1 MKKLMLISLFPFC
14 SMANDAFDSSKLA
27 GTERI
32 FWVNS
37 NTGNAVVYGEFENFH
52 DLKALI
58 SSIISTDNS
67 QPYTKEQYCS
77 FDSLVFVDSNK
88 NEIIQFKIDGEHVF
102 YNGHAFADSNSKLSD
117 FVKINQHRISQG
129 EALHSQAIKLNIKNY
144 AAKCL

>member
-37 NTGNAVVYGEFENFH
+37 NTEKAVVYGEFENFH
-52 DLKALI
+52 NLKSLI

-67 QPYTKEQYCS
+67 QPYTKEKYCS

-88 NEIIQFKIDGEHVF
+88 SEIIQFKIDGEHVF
-102 YNGHAFADSNSKLSD
+102 YNGYAFADSNSKLSD

-129 EALHSQAIKLNIKNY
+129 EALHSKAIKLNIKNY